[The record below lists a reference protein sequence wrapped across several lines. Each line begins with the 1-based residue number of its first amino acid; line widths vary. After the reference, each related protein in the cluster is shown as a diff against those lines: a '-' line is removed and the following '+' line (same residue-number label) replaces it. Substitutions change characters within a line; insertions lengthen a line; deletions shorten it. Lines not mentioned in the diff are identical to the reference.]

1 MKLLGNELNI
11 IPILTKQLSSKSEGV
26 VMEAV
31 LCLKNISS
39 NEDNSTKIGK
49 LRGLELLLHTI
60 NTTKSENLKKVCAL
74 TIQALAKNRK
84 YLILDLAC
92 DTSISKQYE
101 NY

>member
-1 MKLLGNELNI
+1 
-11 IPILTKQLSSKSEGV
+11 
-26 VMEAV
+26 MEAV

-84 YLILDLAC
+84 YLILDLLAL
-92 DTSISKQYE
+92 THLSANNMKIIESIKKRSVPISKNE
-101 NY
+101 